1 MIIIIINN
9 NLKVKYTVYKPTL
22 INKSF
27 CRCDVISFASVVVSF
42 WIRREQ
48 EIFLSNL
55 IRFSRLC

>member
-9 NLKVKYTVYKPTL
+9 NLKVKYTVYKHTL

-27 CRCDVISFASVVVSF
+27 GRCDVISFASVVVSL

>member
-1 MIIIIINN
+1 MIIMIINN
-9 NLKVKYTVYKPTL
+9 NLKVKYTMYKPTL

-27 CRCDVISFASVVVSF
+27 CRCNVMSFASVAVSF
-42 WIRREQ
+42 WIKREQ